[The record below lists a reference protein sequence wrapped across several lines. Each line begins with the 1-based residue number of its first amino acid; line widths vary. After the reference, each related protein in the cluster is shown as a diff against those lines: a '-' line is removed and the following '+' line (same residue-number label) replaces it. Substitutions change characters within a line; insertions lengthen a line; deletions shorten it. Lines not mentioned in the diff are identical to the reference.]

1 MCGAEKIHV
10 HSGGEKITAGRERL
24 LAVSSEMRQISI
36 LRVAEEVGEPEYLT
50 KESTRWAEVL
60 EELGLAFEGVP
71 GEWSGGPTV
80 VCTASTARGE
90 GHGGCTDV
98 GPKPPGGA
106 TPGIPIG
113 CQGY

>member
-71 GEWSGGPTV
+71 GRAIDHLSSPLITLFLRQTGLRK
-80 VCTASTARGE
+80 AR
-90 GHGGCTDV
+90 H
-98 GPKPPGGA
+98 PGGHH
-106 TPGIPIG
+106 GVG
-113 CQGY
+113 H